1 MNQQE
6 IFEYIKKQYPANPER
21 ITQNGKQST
30 IFKNQRNNIPYAIF
44 YQSDAAIVNLWE
56 GNNNLKRQ
64 YIRSE
69 RAHFMC
75 PNLVCDTSSSL
86 GWQGTITIGCRICR
100 TVCKRQS
107 IRVSGKQYV

>member
-6 IFEYIKKQYPANPER
+6 IFEYIKKQYPATPER

-86 GWQGTITIGCRICR
+86 RWQGTITIGCRICR